1 VGSSSPHAPTDS
13 GCETAEG
20 AFEPDEL
27 ERALLDGFQ
36 RDFPLV
42 PTPYATIAER
52 LGRSEAEVIGRLRGL
67 VSRGCV
73 SRVGA
78 VFAPRRIGYSMLAAL
93 AVPQTRIEAIAA
105 RVSAFAEV
113 NHNYEREHTYNLWF
127 VVTAHD
133 RTRVEAVVDAI
144 EADTGLEALRLPLER
159 SYHID
164 LGFPLWR

>member
-13 GCETAEG
+13 GCDPG
-20 AFEPDEL
+20 IGPFEPSEL
-27 ERALLDGFQ
+27 ERDLLDRFQ

-42 PTPYATIAER
+42 PAPYAAIAEA
-52 LGRSEAEVIGRLRGL
+52 LGRSEAEVIACLRDL
-67 VSRGCV
+67 VARGCV

-78 VFAPRRIGYSMLAAL
+78 VFTPRRLGYSVLAAL
-93 AVPQTRIEAIAA
+93 AVPQTRIEDVGA
-105 RVSAFAEV
+105 RVSTFEEV

-127 VVTAHD
+127 VVTARD
-133 RTRVEAVVDAI
+133 RERVEEVLEAI
-144 EADTGLEALRLPLER
+144 EAETGIETLRLPLER